1 MRAERLLLLPTCAH
15 VLCYFILQTHLL
27 RSSCDS
33 KFVNPS
39 GDHHSFYKVTNGH
52 TINNINNIL
61 CSVMA
66 KLPATSYVRMVD
78 IWLIFTQLY
87 PFLEVIL
94 YTIIELY
101 NEEEETNHHGFKRDI
116 PETQRQKGKWK
127 IIYILYSYIITYVF
141 RIKPPILG
149 FFQWTQTYT
158 KFQKVLVSMKV
169 FQRYYMD

>member
-1 MRAERLLLLPTCAH
+1 MLNRCTIRWSEDGDSVQAAADQRAADHLPPLLPPGSH
-15 VLCYFILQTHLL
+15 VLCHFILQTHLL

-52 TINNINNIL
+52 TINNINNII

-101 NEEEETNHHGFKRDI
+101 NEEEITNHHGFKRDI
-116 PETQRQKGKWK
+116 PEAQRHGVNHLLIK
-127 IIYILYSYIITYVF
+127 IFIIMCYVF
-141 RIKPPILG
+141 T
-149 FFQWTQTYT
+149 F
-158 KFQKVLVSMKV
+158 
-169 FQRYYMD
+169 

>member
-1 MRAERLLLLPTCAH
+1 
-15 VLCYFILQTHLL
+15 
-27 RSSCDS
+27 
-33 KFVNPS
+33 
-39 GDHHSFYKVTNGH
+39 
-52 TINNINNIL
+52 
-61 CSVMA
+61 MA

-127 IIYILYSYIITYVF
+127 IIYILYLYIITYVF

-169 FQRYYMD
+169 FQRYYMDQTYRNIFLESKVVPTFALLFTMAYWSAAVYCYYDYIQQKIHRYVIIM